1 MNDSIDA
8 KTAFAPIWKRK
19 WLILAVGLLV
29 GAATY
34 AYYHHQQPVY
44 ASSTELYLG
53 GNAEVQALLGDGQG
67 SATERERTLA
77 NQVSLINSSLIGE
90 RVIHQLAQ
98 EGNLKAASG
107 FARASAAEGS
117 DFIFITTEAGSG
129 RAAADL
135 ANAYAEAFQ
144 ETQKAKDRRNL
155 LAALTSTRQQLAHAE
170 AQETT
175 STAQT
180 IQVQE
185 LLGQIS
191 QLRVQL
197 TLNNAGIQQIGTA
210 GISTVPQSPKPARN
224 AIFGLVLGLVLA
236 AFAAYGMSRFDRR
249 LRSLAD
255 VARVFDSPL
264 LAAIPSIRNPIAP
277 AADGL
282 PQPAAALREPLRRL
296 HATLQL
302 QGTSEDLR
310 GWLAPR
316 SILFISPDSGDGK
329 STLAAGLAL
338 VESEAGAQAAIVEA
352 NLRHP
357 MLGRLLGL
365 GGTRGLAEVLGGSA
379 TMHEAIQT
387 VQATPIEAE
396 IHPAASP
403 GAPATGLRAR
413 QGGSAALLAG
423 GGRVDNPPA
432 LLSGRAM
439 SAVLQST
446 MEDFDYV
453 LVDAPSPLEV
463 GDALP
468 LMSAVDAIVI
478 VARVGHTREVSAQ
491 RLVDLLSRV
500 PHAPI
505 AGTVANGA
513 SAKEIE
519 ASGFSSPVPHE
530 PPRST

>member
-8 KTAFAPIWKRK
+8 KTAFSPIWKRK

-29 GAATY
+29 GAATF
-34 AYYHHQQPVY
+34 AYYHHKQPVY
-44 ASSTELYLG
+44 ASSAELYLG

-77 NQVSLINSSLIGE
+77 NQVALINSSLIGE
-90 RVIHQLAQ
+90 QVIRQLIR
-98 EGNLKAASG
+98 EGNLEAARG
-107 FARASAAEGS
+107 LARASAAEGS
-117 DFIFITTEAGSG
+117 DFIFIVTEAGSG

-144 ETQKAKDRRNL
+144 KTQKAKDRRNL
-155 LAALTSTRQQLAHAE
+155 LAALVSTRQQLAHAE
-170 AQETT
+170 EQETT
-175 STAQT
+175 SSAQT
-180 IQVQE
+180 VQVQE

-197 TLNNAGIQQIGTA
+197 TLNSAGIQQIGSA
-210 GISTVPQSPKPARN
+210 GVSSVPQSPKPARN

-236 AFAAYGMSRFDRR
+236 AFAAYGLGRFDRR

-255 VARVFDSPL
+255 VGRVFDWPL
-264 LAAIPSIRNPIAP
+264 LTAIPSIRNPIAP
-277 AADGL
+277 GL
-282 PQPAAALREPLRRL
+282 PRPAAALREPLRRL

-302 QGTSEDLR
+302 QGTSEDLH

-329 STLAAGLAL
+329 STLVAGLAL

-352 NLRHP
+352 NLRRP
-357 MLGRLLGL
+357 VLGRLLGL
-365 GGTRGLAEVLGGSA
+365 DGTRGLAEVLGGSA

-387 VQATPIEAE
+387 VPAAPIEAE
-396 IHPAASP
+396 VHAAGGP
-403 GAPATGLRAR
+403 GATTTELRPR
-413 QGGSAALLAG
+413 KEGSAALLAG

-446 MEDFDYV
+446 REEYDYV

-478 VARVGHTREVSAQ
+478 VARVGHTREASAR
-491 RLVDLLSRV
+491 RLVDLLSQV

-505 AGTVANGA
+505 AGTVANDA
-513 SAKEIE
+513 SPKDIE
-519 ASGFSSPVPHE
+519 ASGFSPSASHE

>member
-1 MNDSIDA
+1 MNDSTDA

-19 WLILAVGLLV
+19 WLIMIVGLLV
-29 GAATY
+29 GVGTY
-34 AYYHHQQPVY
+34 VYYHHEPSVY
-44 ASSTELYLG
+44 GSSTELYLG

-77 NQVSLINSSLIGE
+77 NQVALINSSLIGE
-90 RVIHQLAQ
+90 QVIHQLIR
-98 EGNLKAASG
+98 EGNLTAARG
-107 FARASAAEGS
+107 VARASAAEGS
-117 DFIFITTEAGSG
+117 DFIFIVTEAGSA

-135 ANAYAEAFQ
+135 ANAYAGAFQ

-155 LAALTSTRQQLAHAE
+155 LAALASTRQQLAHAE

-180 IQVQE
+180 VQVQE

-197 TLNNAGIQQIGTA
+197 TLNNAGIQQIGSA
-210 GISTVPQSPKPARN
+210 GVSSVPQSPKPTRN

-236 AFAAYGMSRFDRR
+236 AFAAYGLSRFDRR

-255 VARVFDSPL
+255 VGRVFDSPL
-264 LAAIPSIRNPIAP
+264 LAAIPSIRNPIGAG
-277 AADGL
+277 GL
-282 PQPAAALREPLRRL
+282 PQPAGALREPLRRL

-352 NLRHP
+352 NLRRP
-357 MLGRLLGL
+357 VLGQLLGL
-365 GGTRGLAEVLGGSA
+365 NGTRGLAEVLGGSA

-387 VQATPIEAE
+387 VQAAPVEAE
-396 IHPAASP
+396 IHAAGSP
-403 GAPATGLRAR
+403 GAPATETRPR

-423 GGRVDNPPA
+423 GGRVENPPA

-439 SAVLQST
+439 SAVLQSV

-478 VARVGHTREVSAQ
+478 VARVGHTREASAQ
-491 RLVDLLSRV
+491 RLVDLLARV
-500 PHAPI
+500 PHAPV
-505 AGTVANGA
+505 AGTVANDA
-513 SAKEIE
+513 SPKDIE
-519 ASGFSSPVPHE
+519 ASGFSSPVLDE
-530 PPRST
+530 PPQST